1 MIKALDGV
9 LLSSEDSQ
17 KLADFYKEKV
27 GLNCTMEFEMGDK
40 SENVFVFED
49 VKLYINQHSE
59 VHGQTKEPERFI
71 LNFET
76 DDIEEEVGKLDK
88 AGVKKIKD
96 TYHIE
101 GYGLV
106 ATYEDVDG
114 NYFQV
119 VQVREG
125 K

>member
-1 MIKALDGV
+1 MIKSLDGV

-27 GLNCTMEFEMGDK
+27 GLKCTMEFEMGEK
-40 SENVFVFED
+40 GEKGFEFAD

-71 LNFET
+71 INLET
-76 DDIEEEVGKLDK
+76 DDIEKEVEKLDK

-96 TYHIE
+96 TYHVE

-106 ATYEDVDG
+106 ATYQDVDG
-114 NYFQV
+114 NYFQL
-119 VQVREG
+119 VQIRPS